1 MRVQYDSFA
10 CGYPVFWTSVVEETV
25 LLLITLD
32 GLGTFVK
39 DLLTTLGFIFDLS
52 VLFYWSFCL
61 SLS

>member
-10 CGYPVFWTSVVEETV
+10 CRYPVFWTSVVEETV

-39 DLLTTLGFIFDLS
+39 DLLTT
-52 VLFYWSFCL
+52 
-61 SLS
+61 